1 MSLSFW
7 VVTNTIKGV
16 THLLCS
22 VNTEQICK
30 VPAHGPLILVCN
42 HINFLDVPLVFCH
55 LQPRPVTG
63 FAKVETWNNPWMAAL
78 FNLWGG
84 IPIRRGEADCVALRA
99 GLEALKRG
107 KILTITPEGTR
118 SGDGCLLQG
127 HPGVVMLALHSGA
140 PLLPLVYWGN
150 ERFHSNLR
158 RLRRTPFHV
167 RVGQLFR
174 LDDHGER
181 VTHTVRQ
188 AMTDEMMCQLA
199 ALLPPEYHG
208 FYAGKQ
214 PTTTYLRFLDSE
226 RI

>member
-127 HPGVVMLALHSGA
+127 HPGVV
-140 PLLPLVYWGN
+140 
-150 ERFHSNLR
+150 SNSQYE
-158 RLRRTPFHV
+158 T
-167 RVGQLFR
+167 
-174 LDDHGER
+174 
-181 VTHTVRQ
+181 
-188 AMTDEMMCQLA
+188 
-199 ALLPPEYHG
+199 
-208 FYAGKQ
+208 
-214 PTTTYLRFLDSE
+214 
-226 RI
+226 